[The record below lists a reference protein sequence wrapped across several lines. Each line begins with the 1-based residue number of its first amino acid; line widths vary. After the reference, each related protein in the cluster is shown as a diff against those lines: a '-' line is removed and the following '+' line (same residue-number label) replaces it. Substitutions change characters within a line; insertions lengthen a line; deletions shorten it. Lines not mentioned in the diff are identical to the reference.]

1 MGGERGVWKPV
12 WKSAREESGHESGH
26 IHFMRTPLS
35 PLRILFLF
43 FFFTPDDAAAEAG
56 TPKFV
61 VASGDC
67 TVQ

>member
-1 MGGERGVWKPV
+1 MGGERGVWK
-12 WKSAREESGHESGH
+12 SDREESGH